1 MRWLAVL
8 ALTVASCSDSTPA
21 PDGSLADRGRSDAP
35 PGGDARP
42 LDLGGGREG
51 RAADAKPPAKD
62 QTAPNGCAT
71 PLAAGDHLVTLSFGG
86 KTREYDLHVPKGLK
100 AGVAVPLVLDFHGFT
115 SDKFQ
120 QRLISGFLGE
130 SDAHGFIVAHPNGY
144 GAQRSW
150 NAGPFCCGQ
159 AVAEKLDDVGLA
171 KAIVQQIAGKVCIDP
186 KRIYATGISNGGM
199 LSHRLACEASSV
211 FAAIAPVAGR
221 IDLLPITSC
230 APGRPV
236 SVIAFHGDH
245 DELVPYS
252 EAQNANAHWLKLNG
266 CTDAGSAT
274 FSKGKASC
282 TTWSA
287 CKAGTQVSF
296 CTLDAGHITY
306 WNVDNVAISTLGWQF
321 LSKFSL
327 P

>member
-1 MRWLAVL
+1 MRVFTVL
-8 ALTVASCSDSTPA
+8 ALCLAASCSDSTPA
-21 PDGSLADRGRSDAP
+21 PDAASADRGRSDAP
-35 PGGDARP
+35 PGLDARP
-42 LDLGGGREG
+42 PDLGGGRDG
-51 RAADAKPPAKD
+51 KAADAKPPAADKA
-62 QTAPNGCAT
+62 APNGCAT
-71 PLAAGDHLVTLSFGG
+71 PIAAGDHLVTLGFGG

-100 AGVAVPLVLDFHGFT
+100 AGVAVPLVLDFHGLG

-130 SDAHGFIVAHPNGY
+130 ADAHGFVVAHPNGY
-144 GAQRSW
+144 EHSW
-150 NAGPFCCGQ
+150 NAGPFCCGK
-159 AVAEKLDDVGLA
+159 ASAEKLDDLGLA

-186 KRIYATGISNGGM
+186 KRVYATGISNGGM
-199 LSHRLACEASSV
+199 FSHRLACEVSSV
-211 FAAIAPVAGR
+211 FAAVAPVAGR
-221 IDLLPITSC
+221 IDLFPITSC

-245 DELVPYS
+245 DEVVPYS
-252 EAQNANAHWLKLNG
+252 EAQIANAHWLKVNG
-266 CTDAGSAT
+266 CTDAGSVT

-287 CKAGTQVSF
+287 CKAATQVSF

-321 LSKFSL
+321 LSKFKL